1 MLAAACV
8 VFGVVP
14 AFSNSIDRA
23 GGNAKFDYA
32 YIVDDQNNMVADL
45 MDPSA
50 SMTWKAGDA
59 YKLKYKF
66 ARVDNAGD
74 AWVSIT
80 LPYGLQFK
88 EAWGMREGRFD
99 GSVDIERDSG
109 GLATSSIYEN
119 LPAVAGYQAETGTIT
134 YQVAPSF
141 VSLAGEVEIVAD
153 TAYINSSQTQ
163 ELSGKLAVSAWNQN
177 QGKDNATKQSLGSL
191 ILQDDVRGDDS
202 SRGYQAVFPDAQQT
216 ASMSGLEILG
226 NKNVATASF
235 DVTYPEKA
243 QVTVSAPGFSETS
256 RKTDNGKIIVTY
268 SLSNPWK
275 YDWWI
280 SPSITMT
287 FPATDFAVGSYEE
300 IIVDNVRR
308 TVSEDASNFE
318 MVSTGRAVL
327 AITVADPNDSSL
339 MRVFGEDFKKFDY
352 PAQGITTS
360 NELLGRFYIGNVGPN
375 QVDASYVFDARYN
388 VNGTAGVVKAVSVP
402 YTDSTDSNQSVSW
415 EASNGASG
423 TIPMAQL
430 QAQGGLVKNV
440 DLGLGANVGITR
452 ITYVFG
458 IVPPRWDTRATNNEV
473 YSYTTW
479 QQAIAYYGEVN
490 GAAMESVLD
499 FRKEADLSDGF
510 TATSTVTPAND
521 PTYYVNWAGRG
532 AFGTGQPSKN
542 GGDATKDLTVEYGD
556 VLRIEGQHRLA
567 YFGAPSIYG
576 GEVSTAYTMYDP
588 EFILVVPQGMSLE
601 TVKLFDAEPTGAPD
615 ESGVADIA
623 EIPHTLENITASN
636 ATGDGAKL
644 YKITVPKGTG
654 AGFYVDES
662 LKQHVIRFDITMKV
676 NYGAPTR
683 SYQVSDLLSVRSAL
697 GGKLVVDQGKHS
709 MEPVADKYGI
719 NGGQSLYPLCEGRVK
734 VSSGK
739 ATVALSNA
747 MKVVDDNYGTDWI
760 TYDPSN
766 PDATTAFV
774 NQDSDIYF
782 RTTIT
787 NDTGGDVKELKM
799 YVPIPK
805 KGVNL
810 GEQFSQ
816 GEFQFS
822 LKLTADPTDEIE
834 KQGFDVD
841 YVKMKPGVSFA
852 DKNMPKPGDYDAST
866 WQDCDMGII
875 TYRGD
880 GSGLFPNGASKTLT
894 VHGKVEGQE
903 SQTGLKNIFK
913 NAVSYD
919 NAGGSGVVESGV
931 PVGIQYAA
939 APLEGF
945 VFEDVNENGVMDVD
959 DVVKPGVELEMSDA
973 SGRTGGA
980 ITKDDG
986 SYKVIWPEGTNVTVK
1001 VKNPDSSV
1009 YKFGPKSTSTGK
1021 DHNIFEGDAGDVQ
1034 LFGTAVVDLSGVNVK
1049 NPAYASAGLVRLPPA
1064 PIETPT
1070 VDLDIAGKNPPERQH
1085 VFQLKLTSG
1094 DDAAVQ
1100 FKNAD
1105 GSDASG
1111 SSTEREATYA
1121 SAASDVFRNAFGNV
1135 QFMKRGSYEFEIA
1148 QIERGTNT
1156 GWTLDTASKYTWK
1169 ITVDDQMKISQ
1180 NELTD
1185 GGKVVTEA
1193 YFANSYQPL
1202 PLAFSTVGYFDKAL
1216 TGRDWSAN
1224 DLYEFEIS
1232 ATSFDGAGDPAAL
1245 AKVPAPQNAGASVDG
1260 TGGGSSARAFDFG
1273 SIEFVET
1280 GTYGYTVTEKTH
1292 NVPHVSHDD
1301 TTANFT
1307 ITVSDVDGQLQV
1319 ATGDAFTD
1327 YGTFENRY
1335 ASELDY
1341 QAAGGL
1347 TVKSTL
1353 DGRNIQQGALAFSV
1367 TPKDADSAAKFGLSE
1382 SANLFAVPEATGSP
1396 ATSSVNVLDGKDI
1409 KFTHEDAG
1417 NTYEYQV
1424 QAQGKGALGY
1434 TYDTAMRTV
1443 KVSISDDGA
1452 GKLTATTEISGGPD
1466 AKTYTYSTGDAPAAD
1481 VAMIALDH
1489 SYKAV
1494 QGVYDTN
1501 FFQKTLTGRA
1511 WIDTDT
1517 FTFTFVPRLLDGSAD
1532 MDALASMPLPGKTQ
1546 VDVAGTPGTSD
1557 AVYFGF
1563 GSIAFDHEGEY
1574 VYGVTEDPHSVP
1586 GVSRDTH
1593 EALLAIT
1600 VRDVDGQLTA
1610 THRMLGSGE
1619 FENQYSSELDYSA
1632 AGGVTVST
1640 VLEGRDI
1647 ADGQFSFAVT
1657 PNDADSARALGLTNG
1672 ENRFSVPAGSSTG
1685 SSPAASPVAL
1695 FSNGAPVKFTH
1706 ADAGKT
1712 YGFKVVQANGG
1723 RSGYVYDTVERAV
1736 TIEVADNG
1744 DGSINATT
1752 TVAGGPDAGAYVY
1765 TTGQA
1770 PAASVAKVTLTNR
1783 YETTDVGVSVTGS
1796 KTLDGRQIADGEF
1809 SFSIAAAN
1817 DASKVLATGKND
1829 ASGAIA
1835 FSSITFS
1842 QTDLD
1847 QAVADR
1853 YATLSSKPDGS
1864 RVWTVRLQAW
1874 EATQSG
1880 DGVTADD
1887 SEFFFS
1893 VEVTDAGA
1901 GSLAAAVQYPANGL
1915 AFTNTYSAGSPV
1927 GVKPHG
1933 GKVFANADGLE
1944 PDDVAGKFSFALRA
1958 LDGGPMPSGSGASAT
1973 NDELGNVEFG
1983 ELMFEQDL
1991 LADVTPDPA
2000 TGERSRTFEYEVTET
2015 GSAPG
2020 VTNEGVAKKFSLTLV
2035 DFGDGTG
2042 MDVSANPAIGSLF
2055 TFTNVY
2061 DVASSSISLTDQL
2074 GVSVEL
2080 SGRPMVD
2087 SEFAFE
2093 LSDVMSRSVVSRGV
2107 ADGSGAVAMSPISF
2121 DGPGEHSYVLRQV
2134 PGEAGAGV
2142 TYDDSE
2148 YRVHASVQHDGK
2160 GGLTVSYAFD
2170 GGDSAVTFKNVYAAA
2185 PVQVELGAAVVL
2197 QERDLSDGQFVF
2209 LLGDRNGTVARAAN
2223 APDGSVVFAPVTLE
2237 APGTYRFT
2245 VSQVDGGLEGY
2256 TYDTAVHEVVVEV
2269 ADDLKGHLQAA
2280 VAGKAP
2286 LFVNSYE
2293 KPADV
2298 PEDKPGDVPGD
2309 KPDDQPGDQPA
2320 DQPDGQQKPIDLPK
2334 SDGSGAGDAKS
2345 GSGLLAGT
2353 GDSSWFALIAVATG
2367 AAALALGAVSF
2378 VLHRR
2383 MRK

>member
-88 EAWGMREGRFD
+88 DAWGMREGRFD
-99 GSVDIERDSG
+99 SSINIERDSG
-109 GLATSSIYEN
+109 GVATSSNYEN

-163 ELSGKLAVSAWNQN
+163 ELSGKLVVSAWNQK
-177 QGKDNATKQSLGSL
+177 QGEDNATKQSLGSL
-191 ILQDDVRGDDS
+191 ILQDDVKRDNS
-202 SRGYQAVFPDAQQT
+202 SRGYQTAFPDVQKT
-216 ASMSGLEILG
+216 ASMGGLEILA

-275 YDWWI
+275 YDWRI

-287 FPATDFAVGSYEE
+287 FPATDFVVGSYEE
-300 IIVDNVRR
+300 IIVDNVHR

-318 MVSTGRAVL
+318 MVSEGQAVL

-339 MRVFGEDFKKFDY
+339 MQVFGEDFTKFDY
-352 PAQGITTS
+352 PAQGIATS
-360 NELLGRFYIGNVGPN
+360 NELLGRFYIGNRGPN
-375 QVDASYVFDARYN
+375 PVDTSYVFDAHYN

-430 QAQGGLVKNV
+430 QAQDGLVKNV
-440 DLGLGANVGITR
+440 DLGLDPNVGITR

-458 IVPPRWDTRATNNEV
+458 IVPANWETAANNGEV
-473 YSYTTW
+473 YTDTQWGY
-479 QQAIAYYGEVN
+479 QRIAYYGEVN
-490 GAAMESVLD
+490 GTAMESKLD
-499 FRKEADLSDGF
+499 FRKEADPSDGF
-510 TATSTVTPAND
+510 TATSIVTPAND
-521 PTYYVNWAGRG
+521 LTYYVGQAGRN
-532 AFGTGQPSKN
+532 AFGTGWPSKN
-542 GGDATKDLTVEYGD
+542 AEAATSELTVGYD
-556 VLRIEGQHRLA
+556 DILRIEGQHRLA
-567 YFGAPSIYG
+567 YFGAPTWG
-576 GEVSTAYTMYDP
+576 GTESTAYAMYDP
-588 EFILVVPQGMSLE
+588 EFILAVPQGMSLDA
-601 TVKLFDAEPTGAPD
+601 VKLVDAKVLVPN
-615 ESGVADIA
+615 ESNVVDIA
-623 EIPHTLENITASN
+623 EIPYTLEDITASN

-644 YKITVPKGTG
+644 YKITVPKGMG
-654 AGFYVDES
+654 AGFYTDEY
-662 LKQHVIRFDITMKV
+662 LEQHAIRFDIAMKV
-676 NYGAPTR
+676 NYGAPPR

-697 GGKLVVDQGKHS
+697 GGSLVYGDHS
-709 MEPVADKYGI
+709 MRPVGDKYDI
-719 NGGQSLYPLCEGRVK
+719 NGGEPLYPLCEGRVK
-734 VSSGK
+734 VSSGN
-739 ATVALSNA
+739 TLVNLSNA
-747 MKVVDDNYGTDWI
+747 MKVVDKNYGTDWI
-760 TYDPSN
+760 TYDPN
-766 PDATTAFV
+766 NADATTAFV

-787 NDTGGDVKELKM
+787 NDTGADVNGLTM
-799 YVPIPK
+799 YVPLPK
-805 KGVNL
+805 AGVDL
-810 GEQFSQ
+810 GEQFSD
-816 GEFQFS
+816 GAFQFS
-822 LKLTADPTDEIE
+822 LTLTEDPTEEIK
-834 KQGFDVD
+834 KQGFT
-841 YVKMKPGVSFA
+841 VKFVKIKQGVKF
-852 DKNMPKPGDYDAST
+852 DKRQMPQPKDYDETT
-866 WQDCDMGII
+866 WDQCDMGIVS
-875 TYRGD
+875 Y
-880 GSGLFPNGASKTLT
+880 NGAFAVGESKTLM
-894 VHGKVEGQE
+894 VHGKVGGTY

-913 NAVSYD
+913 NSVAYSVT
-919 NAGGSGVVESGV
+919 GGSGALQDGV
-931 PVGIQYAA
+931 PVGIQYASS
-939 APLEGF
+939 PLKGY
-945 VFEDVNENGVMDVD
+945 VFEDVDEDGVMGSGDT
-959 DVVKPGVELEMSDA
+959 PLSGVELEASDGV
-973 SGRTGGA
+973 SPVGGA
-980 ITKDDG
+980 VTGQDG
-986 SYKVIWPEGTNVTVK
+986 SYEIIWPMETNVTIK

-1009 YKFGPKSTSTGK
+1009 YKFAKKSPSAGEK
-1021 DHNIFEGDAGDVQ
+1021 DNIFDGGTGDVQ
-1034 LFGTAVVDLSGVNVK
+1034 PFGTATVNLSGVNVK

-1085 VFQLKLTSG
+1085 VFRLKLTSG
-1094 DDAAVQ
+1094 DGTAVQ

-1105 GSDASG
+1105 GSDAPG
-1111 SSTEREATYA
+1111 SSTEREAVCDA
-1121 SAASDVFRNAFGNV
+1121 SADVLFRNAFGNV

-1148 QIERGTNT
+1148 QIDRGTNT

-1185 GGKVVTEA
+1185 AGGKVVTEA

-1224 DLYEFEIS
+1224 DRYEFEIS

-1245 AKVPAPQNAGASVDG
+1245 AKVPAPQNAEASVDG

-1280 GTYGYTVTEKTH
+1280 GTYGYAVTEKTH
-1292 NVPHVSHDD
+1292 TIPNVDRDNTV
-1301 TTANFT
+1301 ANFT
-1307 ITVSDVDGQLQV
+1307 IAVSDVDGQLQV
-1319 ATGDAFTD
+1319 ATGDASTD

-1424 QAQGKGALGY
+1424 QAQDKGALGY
-1434 TYDTAMRTV
+1434 TYDTAVRTV

-1452 GKLTATTEISGGPD
+1452 GKLTAVTEISGGPD
-1466 AKTYTYSTGDAPAAD
+1466 AKTYTYSTGDAPATD
-1481 VAMIALDH
+1481 VATIVLDH

-1501 FFQKTLTGRA
+1501 FFQKSLTGRA
-1511 WIDTDT
+1511 WSDGDSFG
-1517 FTFTFVPRLLDGSAD
+1517 FTLAPRSLDGSTD
-1532 MDALASMPLPGKTQ
+1532 TGALASMPLPGKTQ

-1586 GVSRDTH
+1586 GVLRDTH

-1600 VRDVDGQLTA
+1600 VSDVDGQLTA
-1610 THRMLGSGE
+1610 THTMLGSGE

-1647 ADGQFSFAVT
+1647 ADGQFSFTVT
-1657 PNDADSARALGLTNG
+1657 PIDAESAAALGLAQGANS
-1672 ENRFSVPAGSSTG
+1672 FDVPAGSSTG

-1723 RSGYVYDTVERAV
+1723 RSGYVYDTVERTV
-1736 TIEVADNG
+1736 TIEVTDNG

-1752 TVAGGPDAGAYVY
+1752 TVAGGPDAGTYVY

-1783 YETTDVGVSVTGS
+1783 YETTDVGVSVIGS

-1835 FSSITFS
+1835 FSSITFN
-1842 QTDLD
+1842 QADLD
-1847 QAVADR
+1847 QAVADG
-1853 YATLSSKPDGS
+1853 YATLSSKSDGS
-1864 RVWTVRLQAW
+1864 RVWTVHLQAW

-1887 SEFFFS
+1887 GEFFFS

-1927 GVKPHG
+1927 GVTPHG
-1933 GKVFANADGLE
+1933 GKVFANVDGLE

-1958 LDGGPMPSGSGASAT
+1958 LDGGPMPSGSGASAA
-1973 NDELGNVEFG
+1973 NDELGNVVFG

-2170 GGDSAVTFKNVYAAA
+2170 GGDNAVTFKNVYAAA

-2197 QERDLSDGQFVF
+2197 QGRDLSDGQFVF

-2309 KPDDQPGDQPA
+2309 KPGDQPSDKPADKPA